1 MMEESKKIIPYGR
14 QAIDQSDIN
23 AVIEI
28 MRSPF
33 LTQGPT
39 VDLFEKAICDKVH
52 ANYSVAVNSA
62 TSALHIACLAL
73 GLSEGDWL
81 WTSPITFVASA
92 NCARYCRAKVDFV
105 DIDDETGLIDIKVL
119 SSKLEQA
126 EKKGCLPKVVVPVH
140 LAGSSCDMVSIHK
153 LAKRFGFKVLEDAS
167 HAIGGKYKGDSVG
180 NCKYSD
186 ITVFSFH
193 PVKIITTGEGGLA
206 TTNCPILEERMR
218 DLRSHGVV
226 KDFSRLLNKNS
237 GPWVYEQQQLGY
249 NYRMSDMH
257 AALGLSQLKK
267 LDIIVKERNRQF
279 LFYSELL
286 ENTTVKLLKIP
297 KEVVSS
303 LHLAV
308 IRIPGISATIHR
320 EIFES
325 LRTKGIGVQVHYTPV
340 HLQPYYQNL
349 GFLQGNLPM
358 AEKYAETC
366 MSIPIFPGL
375 SESEQNFV
383 VNCLKEVI
391 Q

>member
-1 MMEESKKIIPYGR
+1 MEELKKIIPYGC
-14 QAIDQSDIN
+14 QTIDQSDIN

-28 MRSPF
+28 MKSPF

-39 VDLFEKAICDKVH
+39 VDLFEKAICNKVD
-52 ANYSVAVNSA
+52 AKYSVAVNSA

-73 GLSEGDWL
+73 GLSEDDWL

-92 NCARYCRAKVDFV
+92 NCARYCRANVDFI
-105 DIDDETGLIDIKVL
+105 DIDDETGLIDIKL
-119 SSKLEQA
+119 LRAKLEQA

-140 LAGSSCDMVSIHK
+140 LAGTSCDMASIHK
-153 LAKRFGFKVLEDAS
+153 LANKFGFKIIEDAS
-167 HAIGGKYKGDSVG
+167 HAIGGKYNGDSVG

-206 TTNCPILEERMR
+206 TTNCQILEQRMR
-218 DLRSHGVV
+218 DLRSHGVI
-226 KDFSRLLNKNS
+226 KDSNRLLNNNS
-237 GPWVYEQQQLGY
+237 GPWAYEQQYLGY

-257 AALGLSQLKK
+257 AALGLSQLKR
-267 LDIIVKERNRQF
+267 LDLIVKERNRLF
-279 LFYSELL
+279 LLYSELL
-286 ENTTVKLLKIP
+286 GSTKVSLLKIP
-297 KEVVSS
+297 KGVVSS

-308 IRIPGISATIHR
+308 IRIPSISATKHR

-325 LRTKGIGVQVHYTPV
+325 LRSKGIGVQLHYTPV
-340 HLQPYYQNL
+340 HLQPYYRNI
-349 GFLQGNLPM
+349 GFSQGNFPR

-366 MSIPIFPGL
+366 MSIPIYPGL

-383 VNCLKEVI
+383 VNCLKEAI